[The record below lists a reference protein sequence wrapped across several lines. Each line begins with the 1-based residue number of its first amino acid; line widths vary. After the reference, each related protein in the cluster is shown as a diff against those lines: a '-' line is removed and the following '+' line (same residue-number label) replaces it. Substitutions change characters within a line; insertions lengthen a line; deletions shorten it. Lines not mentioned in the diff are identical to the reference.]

1 MMSATDPASEEL
13 KTSIAKLQRQNIYY
27 IIGLFACFIYAL
39 AVNPFVPYGPLLVP
53 ALQIY
58 LGDLPVIGTFPLILF
73 FLVQSSRTTS
83 RQRKLQGRLR
93 MLEAGGRTPPP
104 EDAGTPRSVQWWAN
118 RQRTKL
124 AGWIRIGSVVLAADL
139 ALAAGLVILAPMAL
153 HGAAGSWVFSAT
165 TTPLIFAS
173 IFIGVAWSSRRQEP
187 LRFGTSA
194 FGVHFDTAPSQPSDA
209 VRFVAWED
217 LVAMEDV
224 GSAEAPVVV
233 LRIKD
238 GKSVSIFTEADGRT
252 ALLSG
257 FESHRPIGGI
267 PDSKPAFPPFSRPA
281 TVAPTNL
288 PAENPAAT
296 RGSAGP
302 VRSEGTWI
310 PNSMRGMW
318 LYAGLFLLGCGAVL
332 LLASWHD
339 ALNPKTLQ
347 IVYLSSV
354 PVMIGLI
361 MAVGSLSYPSSVR
374 VNGDAFEVRERT
386 GVRAQPFDDIV
397 RMSSVGLSLSCTLR
411 SGRTVQFHSLG
422 AQEER
427 RIQEGFRAFRG
438 GSNFRIEDVP
448 GGEGSLQWLT
458 NHAASGAAAGF
469 FSPLLFFVGSTALA
483 AALILW
489 RPGPYRDLLVA
500 IPLAALPTP
509 FVLFTVGPYRRA
521 PSAVGIGGQGMVI
534 RYPHRIFPASALA
547 AVRWNEI
554 RAVTDQR
561 GWPVSPN
568 SENRSS
574 SSSRRYLTFETA
586 HGLVLTLGPVTP
598 EIESTVLNRCSESAR
613 SSRIIAGGIAG

>member
-1 MMSATDPASEEL
+1 MMSATNPASEEL
-13 KTSIAKLQRQNIYY
+13 KTSIAKLKRENIYY

-39 AVNPFVPYGPLLVP
+39 AVNPFIPYGPLLVP

-83 RQRKLQGRLR
+83 RQRKLQDRLR
-93 MLEAGGRTPPP
+93 ALEVGGRTPPP
-104 EDAGTPRSVQWWAN
+104 EGAGTPRSVQWWAN

-124 AGWIRIGSVVLAADL
+124 AGWIRIGLVVLAADL
-139 ALAAGLVILAPMAL
+139 ALAAGLVILAPTAY

-165 TTPLIFAS
+165 TTPLIFAL

-194 FGVHFDTAPSQPSDA
+194 FGVHFDVAPSQPSDA
-209 VRFVAWED
+209 VRFVAWND
-217 LVAMEDV
+217 LVALEDL
-224 GSAEAPVVV
+224 GSSETPVVV
-233 LRIKD
+233 LKIKD

-257 FESHRPIGGI
+257 FESGRPIGGI
-267 PDSKPAFPPFSRPA
+267 PDSKPALPPLSRSA
-281 TVAPTNL
+281 AASPTNP
-288 PAENPAAT
+288 PAGNQTATGGSTRAAH
-296 RGSAGP
+296 P
-302 VRSEGTWI
+302 EGTWI

-332 LLASWHD
+332 LLASWRD

-361 MAVGSLSYPSSVR
+361 MAVGSFSYPSAVR

-422 AQEER
+422 AKEER
-427 RIQEGFRAFRG
+427 RIQDGFRGFRE

-458 NHAASGAAAGF
+458 NHAAPGAAAGF
-469 FSPLLFFVGSTALA
+469 FAPLLFFVGFSVLA
-483 AALILW
+483 AALFLW
-489 RPGPYRDLLVA
+489 RPGPYRDLLFA

-509 FVLFTVGPYRRA
+509 FVLFTVGSYRRA

-534 RYPHRIFPASALA
+534 RYPHRIFPASAL
-547 AVRWNEI
+547 VGSRWNEI
-554 RAVTDQR
+554 RAVTDRR

-568 SENRSS
+568 SDTQSS
-574 SSSRRYLTFETA
+574 PSSRRYLVFETA

-598 EIESTVLNRCSESAR
+598 EIESSVLDRCSESAR